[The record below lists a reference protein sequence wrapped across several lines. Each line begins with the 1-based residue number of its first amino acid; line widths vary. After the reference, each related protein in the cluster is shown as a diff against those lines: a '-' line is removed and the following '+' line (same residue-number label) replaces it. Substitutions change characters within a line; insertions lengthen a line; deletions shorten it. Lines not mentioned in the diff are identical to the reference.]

1 MKRSTLLTL
10 SNSGVRFDRCDGD
23 FYFENIDDKHTSNV
37 AEVVYKGLKR
47 NGWHQDRLILGID
60 STKVY
65 FLEAEVSPNLINDQE
80 ALCYELEARLPMDAE
95 TIAAICIGSSQDTN
109 SFLVW
114 DTAGVAELAKSL
126 SLEYELSLS
135 AFVPVELS
143 IAEQERESRRGEQTT
158 RLLNGE
164 RTEQFCWDNNRLVSW
179 TYHPSG
185 DQPMDSKGNP
195 DLNLV
200 DSEKRSTVLK
210 ELLSGGERT
219 IRNLNCDFSE
229 VVPFGGSSVGSI
241 WEPLLMGC
249 LVFLICVFSSLIWK
263 SIQAEDSVK
272 SAEAQIVANFR
283 KQFPDRKI
291 NGPVNKLLES
301 ELGEAQKLAGLESHP
316 KTSERLL
323 VSLKK
328 TLAGFDQKIRF
339 QINSLTIEQDAV
351 LVSGKV
357 KSFSDFQS
365 LKETFGKRGFDVDPE
380 STFGEPFTISLKP
393 RLISETGGQL

>member
-23 FYFENIDDKHTSNV
+23 FYFENIDDIHTSNA
-37 AEVVYKGLKR
+37 AEVVYEGLKR

-80 ALCYELEARLPMDAE
+80 ALCYEL
-95 TIAAICIGSSQDTN
+95 IAAICIGSSQAIS

-114 DTAGVAELAKSL
+114 DTAGVAELAQSL

-135 AFVPVELS
+135 AFVPIELS
-143 IAEQERESRRGEQTT
+143 IAEQERESGRGELTT

-164 RTEQFCWDNNRLVSW
+164 RTEQFCWDDNRLVSW

-185 DQPMDSKGNP
+185 DQPMDSKDIP

-200 DSEKRSTVLK
+200 DSEKRSTVLA

-249 LVFLICVFSSLIWK
+249 LVFLTCVF
-263 SIQAEDSVK
+263 E
-272 SAEAQIVANFR
+272 IVANFR
-283 KQFPDRKI
+283 KQFPDRRI

-351 LVSGKV
+351 LVSGRV

-365 LKETFGKRGFDVDPE
+365 LKEAFGKRGFDVDPE

-393 RLISETGGQL
+393 RLTSGTGGQL